1 MMGAPA
7 WDGKHVDDP
16 PSPKQRHLGMPYV
29 VGHEVIEY
37 TNRRLDEVWGKGEE
51 ALKLKER
58 WWDFSGGDPELVSG

>member
-1 MMGAPA
+1 
-7 WDGKHVDDP
+7 
-16 PSPKQRHLGMPYV
+16 MPYV